1 MVLPANQGIQTQQ
14 SIDRATKGQGK
25 IVHAQKEDIL
35 KTHAAGPCEGVTQGV
50 DRQVA
55 MEHPLEVPRVGER
68 VISYT
73 RRDIAK
79 DAILEPGLVSS
90 QHGKDGTHLPLAM
103 PPPRRRLSFT
113 EAPRVRA
120 FSRFEGSVKLEMVI
134 GCVFRVGRRSRRLAW
149 KEVEDL
155 SFPDRIDSAAMAAS

>member
-90 QHGKDGTHLPLAM
+90 QRSEEHTSELQSHSDLVC
-103 PPPRRRLSFT
+103 RLL
-113 EAPRVRA
+113 
-120 FSRFEGSVKLEMVI
+120 LEKKKKRQKKI
-134 GCVFRVGRRSRRLAW
+134 R
-149 KEVEDL
+149 
-155 SFPDRIDSAAMAAS
+155 